1 MSGPPTDNNS
11 QEITYFRCGEPAFLL
26 LQRIVTDRAWLESL
40 KSYTKFRYGN
50 RWSIRFYMY
59 YVLIGTLVCWN
70 HSTVC
75 CWVTLPKELPIGKD
89 FLYIY
94 KISDQIKYYRNEG
107 YLVQLAVLD
116 HNALRG
122 RENALNH
129 NDDIIYHRKYKKQT
143 KKWDVTPT
151 KSKKLYKHIPELMRA
166 ILEERKVSAHNLKHQ
181 VTLHQEHP
189 SNIQA
194 TIAHII
200 PDATAQLV
208 KNKWTRFT

>member
-1 MSGPPTDNNS
+1 M
-11 QEITYFRCGEPAFLL
+11 
-26 LQRIVTDRAWLESL
+26 
-40 KSYTKFRYGN
+40 YT
-50 RWSIRFYMY
+50 
-59 YVLIGTLVCWN
+59 
-70 HSTVC
+70 
-75 CWVTLPKELPIGKD
+75 
-89 FLYIY
+89 Y

-107 YLVQLAVLD
+107 YLARVHLAVLD
-116 HNALRG
+116 HNAHTG

-129 NDDIIYHRKYKKQT
+129 NGDIIYHRKYRKQT

-151 KSKKLYKHIPELMRA
+151 KSKKLYKYIPELMRA
-166 ILEERKVSAHNLKHQ
+166 ILEERKVLAHNLKHQ

-208 KNKWTRFT
+208 KNKCTRFA

>member
-1 MSGPPTDNNS
+1 MGNS
-11 QEITYFRCGEPAFLL
+11 
-26 LQRIVTDRAWLESL
+26 
-40 KSYTKFRYGN
+40 
-50 RWSIRFYMY
+50 WSVRFYIMY

-70 HSTVC
+70 RSTVC
-75 CWVTLPKELPIGKD
+75 CWVTLPKELPISKD
-89 FLYIY
+89 LVYIC

-107 YLVQLAVLD
+107 YLARVQLAVLD
-116 HNALRG
+116 HNAHTT

-129 NDDIIYHRKYKKQT
+129 NGDIIYHRKYRKQT

-151 KSKKLYKHIPELMRA
+151 KSKKLYKYIPELMRA
-166 ILEERKVSAHNLKHQ
+166 ILEERKVSVHNLKHQ

-189 SNIQA
+189 TNIQA

-208 KNKWTRFT
+208 KNKRTRFA